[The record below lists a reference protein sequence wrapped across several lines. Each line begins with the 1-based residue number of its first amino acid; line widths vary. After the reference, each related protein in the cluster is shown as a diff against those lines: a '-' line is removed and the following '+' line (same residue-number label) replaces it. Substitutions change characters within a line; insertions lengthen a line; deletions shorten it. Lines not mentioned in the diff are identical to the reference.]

1 MRITT
6 KDEAIRLFVKTQDEL
21 TSLAKEVEDIKR
33 GKEQEIEE
41 EKRLNIEARTTGV
54 IQRVL
59 NVLPQAAE
67 IIATFTPLAPFSKLI
82 GKGVQEIV
90 NAVQRKKSPSS

>member
-1 MRITT
+1 MKISGQ
-6 KDEAIRLFVKTQDEL
+6 E
-21 TSLAKEVEDIKR
+21 
-33 GKEQEIEE
+33 KEQEINYA
-41 EKRLNIEARTTGV
+41 KQANIEAKTAGV

-67 IIATFTPLAPFSKLI
+67 TAATFTPLAPFNKII

-90 NAVQRKKSPSS
+90 YAIQRRKSGSS